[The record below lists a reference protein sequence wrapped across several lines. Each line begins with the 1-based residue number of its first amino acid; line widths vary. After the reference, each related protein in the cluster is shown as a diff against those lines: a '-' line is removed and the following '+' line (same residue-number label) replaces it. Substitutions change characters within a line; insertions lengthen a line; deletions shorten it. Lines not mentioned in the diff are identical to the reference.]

1 MGIFTFPK
9 EERLKMEPP
18 GFSLPGAGRAGAGR
32 VGAGRAGRG
41 GITAAFERP
50 RCILELCVHAKVAA
64 IPPVVCDK

>member
-1 MGIFTFPK
+1 MGILTFPK

-32 VGAGRAGRG
+32 AGRG

-50 RCILELCVHAKVAA
+50 RCILELCIHAKVVA
-64 IPPVVCDK
+64 IPLVVCDK

>member
-18 GFSLPGAGRAGAGR
+18 GFSLPGAGRA
-32 VGAGRAGRG
+32 GAGRAGRG

>member
-18 GFSLPGAGRAGAGR
+18 GFSLPGAGRAG
-32 VGAGRAGRG
+32 RG
-41 GITAAFERP
+41 GIAAAFERP
-50 RCILELCVHAKVAA
+50 RCILELCVHTKVAA

>member
-1 MGIFTFPK
+1 MGILTFPK

-32 VGAGRAGRG
+32 AGRG

-50 RCILELCVHAKVAA
+50 RCILELCVYAKVAA